1 MSVRLDKYLWAIRM
15 FKSRTLADKAC
26 SDGKVKMGDQLVK
39 SSRDV
44 VVGDVYT
51 FRTPAGKRQ
60 IRVIALLD
68 KRLGFADAIKYYED
82 LTPPEWNIATQS
94 AVFHDRTGKRGSR
107 SGRPTKRNRREL
119 GEWIEPGDDAAE

>member
-1 MSVRLDKYLWAIRM
+1 MGVRLDKYLWAIRM

-26 SDGKVKMGDQLVK
+26 SDGKVKIGDLMVK

-44 VVGDVYT
+44 AVGDIYT

-60 IRVIALLD
+60 IRVVALLD
-68 KRLGFADAIKYYED
+68 KRLGFSDAIKYYED
-82 LTPPEWNIATQS
+82 LTPPEWNILPQS

-119 GEWIEPGDDAAE
+119 GEWIDPGEETVE